1 LQQFEGRKRR
11 FPLKAERPHL
21 TRVRLFYW
29 RLHKFR
35 FRHGDFRW
43 LCCLII
49 RMGLALVLLALS
61 FHAAGGDNAVA
72 EAAGVLAANSAVF
85 EQMSLRT

>member
-35 FRHGDFRW
+35 LSSRGLPLVLLLNYAHGF
-43 LCCLII
+43 
-49 RMGLALVLLALS
+49 ALVLLALS
-61 FHAAGGDNAVA
+61 FRLLIATTLLQKRQERRRQTAQF
-72 EAAGVLAANSAVF
+72 LSK
-85 EQMSLRT
+85 